1 MCQSYGTRHEG
12 KDGGHRLDSA
22 SGSSGDPAGGFI
34 RGFGILLNRPYPVEV
49 FSSHPVSSINVL

>member
-1 MCQSYGTRHEG
+1 MAGTVWIQP
-12 KDGGHRLDSA
+12 
-22 SGSSGDPAGGFI
+22 PAAREILQEAFI